1 MLACAGRGPRQ
12 AEPEDALMMTRW
24 LAAALLLIAAGQ
36 SLADTT
42 YQPFVLASINDAP
55 LAEQAAA
62 TRDALEEAGFTV
74 AGEYAP
80 LDNARVIVVTS
91 DALLAIAAQTP
102 RGGYAAGQRISVT
115 ERDGKTEVAFVNPLY
130 LQHAYRL
137 EGDMQPVYEQ
147 LSAALGEVEA
157 FGTKKGM
164 TAKKL
169 AKYNYMIGMQK
180 FDDPSELGR
189 FESHDAA
196 VDAVEQGLA
205 RQGDAL
211 TQVYRIDIPGT
222 DQVVIGVGM
231 KAATEDDVDIDEAHQ
246 MAIVDFEG
254 HSKIAYFP
262 YEVLVRGR
270 EVEALHMRFR
280 MAVHFPDLSMMGAH
294 GFTKLMASPGATE
307 DALESLV
314 ATD

>member
-1 MLACAGRGPRQ
+1 MENAGFSV
-12 AEPEDALMMTRW
+12 
-24 LAAALLLIAAGQ
+24 AGQ
-36 SLADTT
+36 
-42 YQPFVLASINDAP
+42 
-55 LAEQAAA
+55 
-62 TRDALEEAGFTV
+62 
-74 AGEYAP
+74 YAP
-80 LDNARVIVVTS
+80 VEGANVIVVTS
-91 DALLAIAAQTP
+91 PELQAVAAQTP
-102 RGGYAAGQRISVT
+102 RGGYGAAQRISVT
-115 ERDGKTEVAFVNPLY
+115 EREGKTEVAFVNPLY

-189 FESHDAA
+189 FASHDAA

-205 RQGDAL
+205 RRGDAL

-262 YEVLVRGR
+262 Y
-270 EVEALHMRFR
+270 
-280 MAVHFPDLSMMGAH
+280 
-294 GFTKLMASPGATE
+294 
-307 DALESLV
+307 
-314 ATD
+314 